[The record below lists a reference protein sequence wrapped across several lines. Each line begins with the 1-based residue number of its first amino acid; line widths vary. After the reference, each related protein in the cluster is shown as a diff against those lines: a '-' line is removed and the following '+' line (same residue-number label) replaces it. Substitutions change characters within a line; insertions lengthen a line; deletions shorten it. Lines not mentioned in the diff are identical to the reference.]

1 MMLHFD
7 PEAVKDQIR
16 TAENLTDAADFSLL
30 LFLLINILP
39 RKPNPI

>member
-30 LFLLINILP
+30 LFLFN
-39 RKPNPI
+39 KYFAKKT